1 MVRIKMH
8 AALKNIMTQTKKQ
21 RVICLIIFILYIL
34 TVLYLT
40 IFRFNFRYS
49 ERKLNLTLFVS
60 LIKVFRN
67 ADIGEFLRLFLGNI
81 GWFVPFGFLLPILL
95 KRNNPLIIIGN
106 SLLFSIFIEVIQFIS
121 YKGIAELD
129 DLILNT
135 LGAIIGYLLYWFL
148 RRLSSTGVRV

>member
-8 AALKNIMTQTKKQ
+8 AALKKIMTQTKKQ
-21 RVICLIIFILYIL
+21 RAICLIMFILYIL

-60 LIKVFRN
+60 LIQVFRN
-67 ADIGEFLRLFLGNI
+67 ADLGEFLRLFFGNI

-95 KRNNPLIIIGN
+95 KRNNSLIIIGN
-106 SLLFSIFIEVIQFIS
+106 GLLLSIFIEVIQFVS
-121 YKGIAELD
+121 YKGVAELD

-135 LGAIIGYLLYWFL
+135 LGAAIGYLLYWFAL
-148 RRLSSTGVRV
+148 RSSSTGARV